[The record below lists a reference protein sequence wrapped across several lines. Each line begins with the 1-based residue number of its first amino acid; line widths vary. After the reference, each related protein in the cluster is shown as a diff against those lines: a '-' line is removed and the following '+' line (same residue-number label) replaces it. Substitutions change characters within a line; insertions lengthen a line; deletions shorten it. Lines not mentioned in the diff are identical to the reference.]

1 MIWYFYFL
9 WIKYPG
15 VKLLDCMVVLFLI
28 FWEMS
33 VLFPWERETAKGN
46 KGENKQMWL
55 HQTKN
60 CSAVKEAI
68 SKTKTS
74 ATEWEK
80 IFANNVSDKEL
91 VFKIYKEPIQLSIK
105 NTNHPNKK
113 WVEDLNSYF
122 PKDIQMTNKCLK
134 RSWTALIIREMHIKI
149 TVEYN
154 LIPVRM
160 AVIKK
165 ITNNKCWW
173 RWAETATL
181 VYYW

>member
-105 NTNHPNKK
+105 NTNNPNKK

-165 ITNNKCWW
+165 PRNSKSACW
-173 RWAETATL
+173 
-181 VYYW
+181 